1 MFCQGYIEKN
11 EYKVYV
17 NFRTSGLKHCFGRLR
32 QELGPKSF
40 RQALDNMVSPPLK
53 QNSTRPGI
61 VEADQEF
68 KEVILDYMEYQA
80 SLTYIE
86 SQ

>member
-1 MFCQGYIEKN
+1 
-11 EYKVYV
+11 
-17 NFRTSGLKHCFGRLR
+17 
-32 QELGPKSF
+32 
-40 RQALDNMVSPPLK
+40 MVSPHPALK
-53 QNSTRPGI
+53 QNSTRLGM

>member
-1 MFCQGYIEKN
+1 MFCQGYIEKRMSIK
-11 EYKVYV
+11 YMS
-17 NFRTSGLKHCFGRLR
+17 TSGLKHCFGRLR

-40 RQALDNMVSPPLK
+40 RQALDNMVSPPPPK

-61 VEADQEF
+61 VEAEQEF
-68 KEVILDYMEYQA
+68 KDYMEYQA